1 MNNSDV
7 IVICSN
13 CGKTKLKWE
22 TVCPHC
28 KDVDESSIKANK
40 K

>member
-1 MNNSDV
+1 MLANKDDV
-7 IVICSN
+7 VVVCSN

-28 KDVDESSIKANK
+28 KEVDIKSK
-40 K
+40 